1 MADHRAEVEDV
12 RPIVAAH
19 EVGHLIAFQL
29 ADVTIT
35 EVRLFGSRIRA
46 EGYVQVD
53 DVDRPRDAAQAHA
66 VLVGV
71 FAGVAAGRRWC
82 DRHGLTHLVGED
94 VHDRVAYR
102 DLRRKPLFRDVDRA
116 EAVADACR
124 LVRRHWSRIERLA
137 PVLAERGFLPPDAA

>member
-1 MADHRAEVEDV
+1 MSRNRADVEDV

-29 ADVTIT
+29 ADVKII

-46 EGYVQVD
+46 EGYVQA
-53 DVDRPRDAAQAHA
+53 DVDPPRDAAQAHA

-71 FAGVAAGRRWC
+71 FAGVAAGHRWC

-116 EAVADACR
+116 EAVADARR

-137 PVLAERGFLPPDAA
+137 PVLAARGFLPPDAS